1 MKKQEYYV
9 TLRLKLVS
17 DPIKEEDLLSKEIL
31 DERFKQV
38 MSYIFDEETVEV
50 NEFKTKLKVKSA

>member
-9 TLRLKLVS
+9 TLKLKLMS

-38 MSYIFDEETVEV
+38 MSYIFDEETIEV